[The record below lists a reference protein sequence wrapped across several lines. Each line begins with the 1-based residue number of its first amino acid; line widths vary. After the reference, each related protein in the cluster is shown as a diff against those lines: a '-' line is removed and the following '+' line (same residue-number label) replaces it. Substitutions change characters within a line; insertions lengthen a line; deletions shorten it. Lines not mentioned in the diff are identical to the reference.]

1 MAHENGGTR
10 QTAAS
15 TGTVAAATG
24 TATVAPA
31 DTAGAP
37 AVSTATASAASSGSS
52 VPSAQSAPTGPAA
65 QTAPTLET
73 VAAEAGV
80 SRATVSRVIN
90 GSPKVSPEV
99 RALVE
104 AAVARLGYVPNR
116 AARSLVT
123 RRTDSVA
130 LVVSEPETKVFTAP
144 LLAAMVRSLGQ
155 ALGDADIQLILMMVR
170 ADHERARLT
179 GYLLGGHVDGVIL
192 MSLHEGDQL
201 PRILRDSGIP
211 VVQSARSNSVPL
223 PFVDVDNVHG
233 ARLAVRHLVA
243 IGRRRIATIAGPAD
257 MVAGVDRLDG
267 FRAEL
272 AVNSLPD
279 HRVAFGDFSQSSGEQ
294 AMTALLANYPDL
306 DAVFCASDLM
316 AAGALRALRRHDRR
330 IPEDVALV
338 GYDDLDVAL
347 LTEPPLSTVSQ
358 PVEDMAHAMVE
369 MLLAQIAGRTSDPEP
384 VILPTRLVLRAS
396 G

>member
-15 TGTVAAATG
+15 TGTGGAGTAAT
-24 TATVAPA
+24 TATSSDVS
-31 DTAGAP
+31 GAT
-37 AVSTATASAASSGSS
+37 AVSTASASAAPSGPAGSSG
-52 VPSAQSAPTGPAA
+52 QSASASSAP
-65 QTAPTLET
+65 TAPTLET

-130 LVVSEPETKVFTAP
+130 LVVSEPETKVFTDP

-155 ALGDADIQLILMMVR
+155 ALGDADMQLILMMVR

-211 VVQSARSNSVPL
+211 VVQSARSNSVTL

-272 AVNSLPD
+272 AVSSLPD

-316 AAGALRALRRHDRR
+316 AAGALRTLRRHDRR
-330 IPEDVALV
+330 VPEDVALV

-358 PVEDMAHAMVE
+358 PVEDMARAMVD
-369 MLLAQIAGRTSDPEP
+369 MLLDQIAGRTSDPEP
-384 VILPTRLVLRAS
+384 IVLPTRLVLRAS